1 MVTRDKGDRIK
12 TGINE
17 EVIETVFAHAEITR
31 LHVTLFTGEIKEKKL
46 IKQKLWEH
54 YGALVSTFYWRM

>member
-1 MVTRDKGDRIK
+1 MVTRDKDDRIK

-17 EVIETVFAHAEITR
+17 GVLEAVFVHAEITR

-46 IKQKLWEH
+46 IKQKL
-54 YGALVSTFYWRM
+54 

>member
-46 IKQKLWEH
+46 IKQKL
-54 YGALVSTFYWRM
+54 